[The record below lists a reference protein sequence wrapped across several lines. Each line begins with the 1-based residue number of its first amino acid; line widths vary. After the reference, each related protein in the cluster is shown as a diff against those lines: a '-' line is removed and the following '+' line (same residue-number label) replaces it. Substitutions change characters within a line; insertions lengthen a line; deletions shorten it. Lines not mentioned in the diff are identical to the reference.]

1 MRVRWMR
8 KRVPIADCW
17 ERCALDEGSAG
28 VEAEASPAIHLCV
41 AVKVNDGVMAR
52 GVDISIAT
60 LQDAVVVDAVG
71 AS

>member
-1 MRVRWMR
+1 M
-8 KRVPIADCW
+8 KFSCTSS
-17 ERCALDEGSAG
+17 DEGSAG

-52 GVDISIAT
+52 GVDISITT
-60 LQDAVVVDAVG
+60 LQDAVVVNAVG